1 MDDDDTRAVS
11 PSNRGN
17 LRQQKLEAEVLL
29 YWVFFFKMV
38 LIIVAKNVL

>member
-29 YWVFFFKMV
+29 
-38 LIIVAKNVL
+38 N